1 VDVHLDGAAHN
12 VLDRVIRAR
21 YRHGSKLPP
30 SLIEP
35 GEIYE
40 YRFLLGNAGTVFRKG
55 HQIRVE
61 ISSSSF
67 PHYERNLNTGNSNEG
82 TAETQVAHQT
92 VLHDGKHPSHLLLPI
107 VPSVSAPK

>member
-1 VDVHLDGAAHN
+1 VDVHLDGATHN

-35 GEIYE
+35 GKIYE